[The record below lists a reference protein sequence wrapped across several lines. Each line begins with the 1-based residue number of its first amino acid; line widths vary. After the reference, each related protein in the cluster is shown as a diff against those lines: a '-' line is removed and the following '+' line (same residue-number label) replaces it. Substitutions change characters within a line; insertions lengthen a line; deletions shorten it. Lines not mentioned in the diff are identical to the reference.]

1 MKRNGKMSVFTSNFN
16 NRSAEDAKK
25 KKDISNKRRVQTDS
39 IAQSMS

>member
-25 KKDISNKRRVQTDS
+25 ITYFK
-39 IAQSMS
+39 